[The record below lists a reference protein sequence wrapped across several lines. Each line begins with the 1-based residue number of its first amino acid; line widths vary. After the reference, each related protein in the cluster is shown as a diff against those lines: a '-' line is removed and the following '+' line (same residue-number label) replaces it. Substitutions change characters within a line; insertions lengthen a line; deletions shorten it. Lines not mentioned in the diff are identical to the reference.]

1 MENAP
6 IVSHRNT
13 PMFAQEVPEVLA
25 GTRGRI
31 LEELAS
37 EPRTARD
44 IAESLGIRESAAR
57 GHLER
62 LEQRGYVV
70 PAFCKEGVGRPRKR
84 YHLTGEGQE
93 LFPKKYNL
101 LLDALIEEILSTQGE
116 DAAKL
121 LLAAAARKVA
131 RSITANIPPGG
142 TTEERTRRLVR
153 VLNDFGFGCSMERLP
168 NGTTRI
174 VRTNCIFRRNA
185 LSHTY
190 LMCNVFDQHLT
201 QELLGKEPVDL
212 QDSIARVGMRCTHL
226 IHLR

>member
-1 MENAP
+1 MSGRPSNP
-6 IVSHRNT
+6 MVSRTN
-13 PMFAQEVPEVLA
+13 PEVLE

-37 EPRTARD
+37 VPCTARD
-44 IAESLGIRESAAR
+44 IAAMLGIRESAAR

-62 LEQRGYVV
+62 LELRGYVA
-70 PAFCKEGVGRPRKR
+70 PAFVREGVGRPRKR

-101 LLDALIEEILSTQGE
+101 LLDALIEQILSTQGE
-116 DAAKL
+116 SAARM
-121 LLAAAARKVA
+121 LLAEAARRVA

-153 VLNDFGFGCSMERLP
+153 ALNDFGFGCSMERMP
-168 NGTTRI
+168 DGSTAI
-174 VRTNCIFRRNA
+174 VRTNCVFRRNA
-185 LSHTY
+185 LSHSY

-212 QDSIARVGMRCTHL
+212 QESIARGGLRCTHL
-226 IHLR
+226 IHLH